1 MTIPTADSGT
11 EKIAGGLQTARGQ
24 MEQMIN
30 NATKIRDEFE
40 AQGWGGLDVL
50 TAIPGKL
57 KGVSDTLD
65 DVATKIGV
73 GGQTVRDAHLNNQM
87 ITNATKASLTDS

>member
-11 EKIAGGLQTARGQ
+11 EKIAGGLQAARSE
-24 MEQMIN
+24 MEQMIR
-30 NATKIRDEFE
+30 NATQIRDEFE
-40 AQGWGGLDVL
+40 AQGWGGMDVL
-50 TAIPGKL
+50 VAIPGKL

-87 ITNATKASLTDS
+87 ITNASKASLTDS

>member
-1 MTIPTADSGT
+1 MTIPTADAGT
-11 EKIAGGLQTARGQ
+11 EKIAGGIQTARSE

-30 NATKIRDEFE
+30 NATRIRDEFQ
-40 AQGWGGLDVL
+40 AQGWGGMDVL
-50 TAIPGKL
+50 TAIPGQL
-57 KGVSDTLD
+57 KGVSDTLN

-87 ITNATKASLTDS
+87 ITNASKTSLTDS